1 MQLGHHRR
9 ELGAFSDVLIA
20 ILAYAILV
28 RVHIGPFAAQTDSG
42 IGLWYVALFP
52 VIVALWWGL
61 SVMVR
66 RDLPYRLGGTAHEVL
81 ETVSI
86 NAAGAVVLLA
96 LSLLAK
102 EMAVSRLVVAG
113 FPILSCLLN
122 VSFRLLLRAWLAA
135 RRRNGWDVRH
145 VLVVG
150 PVDKLAELQPALT
163 RPDAG
168 LRPVGL
174 LLPIGAALDARAPLP
189 VLGDYAQLPEVLHSR
204 VVDHVAVTTAVDDPS
219 FRHIVQTALREG
231 KTLWIMLDSFGA
243 RLMGQRGGGQVV
255 VLSPPTDT
263 VGLAFKRLMDIVVA
277 AGALVLASPFL
288 LAAALAILLQDGAP
302 VIFRQ
307 RRIGLHGREFT
318 CLKFRTMVRDA
329 EARRQALLAR
339 NEMTG
344 PVFKMKGD
352 PRVTPVGR
360 ILRKFSIDE
369 LPQLWNV
376 LRGDMSLVGPRPP
389 LPDEVRQYGEP
400 DFRRRLAFRPG
411 LTCLWQVSGRNALS
425 FEEWMALDLRY
436 VDNWSLWLD
445 LAILLRT
452 IPTVLFG
459 SGM

>member
-1 MQLGHHRR
+1 
-9 ELGAFSDVLIA
+9 
-20 ILAYAILV
+20 
-28 RVHIGPFAAQTDSG
+28 
-42 IGLWYVALFP
+42 
-52 VIVALWWGL
+52 
-61 SVMVR
+61 
-66 RDLPYRLGGTAHEVL
+66 
-81 ETVSI
+81 
-86 NAAGAVVLLA
+86 
-96 LSLLAK
+96 
-102 EMAVSRLVVAG
+102 
-113 FPILSCLLN
+113 
-122 VSFRLLLRAWLAA
+122 
-135 RRRNGWDVRH
+135 
-145 VLVVG
+145 
-150 PVDKLAELQPALT
+150 
-163 RPDAG
+163 
-168 LRPVGL
+168 
-174 LLPIGAALDARAPLP
+174 
-189 VLGDYAQLPEVLHSR
+189 
-204 VVDHVAVTTAVDDPS
+204 
-219 FRHIVQTALREG
+219 
-231 KTLWIMLDSFGA
+231 
-243 RLMGQRGGGQVV
+243 
-255 VLSPPTDT
+255 
-263 VGLAFKRLMDIVVA
+263 VVA